1 MHLAYTGYI
10 DKGEECN
17 VEYVTLNDGNKMPR
31 LGLGTFQVPNLDQ
44 AEQAVSD
51 ALAVGYRLI
60 DTAAAYYN
68 EEAVGRALAKSAI
81 PREEVFITS
90 KLWLNKYPYQ
100 QAVQGIDESLQ
111 KLGVDYIDLY
121 LLHQPYGDIAGAWR
135 ALEEAQKAGKIKS
148 IGVSN
153 FTPDRL
159 LDLELM
165 SNVKPA
171 VNQIEV
177 SPWFQQTCAVD
188 YDMSR
193 GIQVEAWA
201 PFAEGQHDIFNNATI
216 AAIGAKYGKT
226 NSQVILRWLLQR
238 GLVVIPKTVH
248 RERLEENFA
257 VFDFELSAGD
267 MDQMAQLDKHES
279 QFFDHR
285 DPVAIENI
293 FGASLRESRGL

>member
-1 MHLAYTGYI
+1 M
-10 DKGEECN
+10 
-17 VEYVTLNDGNKMPR
+17 EYVTLNDGNRMPQ
-31 LGLGTFQVPNLDQ
+31 LGIGTFQIPDLGQ
-44 AEQAVSD
+44 AEQVVSD

-68 EEAVGRALAKSAI
+68 EEAVGRAVAQSGVL
-81 PREEVFITS
+81 REEIFITS

-100 QAVQGIDESLQ
+100 RAMQGIDESLQ

-121 LLHQPYGDIAGAWR
+121 LLHQPFGDIAGAWQ
-135 ALEEAQKAGKIKS
+135 ALEDAQKAGKIRS

-188 YDMSR
+188 YDMGR
-193 GIQVEAWA
+193 EIQVEAWA
-201 PFAEGQHDIFNNATI
+201 PFAEGQHDIFTNTTI
-216 AAIGAKYGKT
+216 AAIGEKYGKT
-226 NSQVILRWLLQR
+226 NSQVILRWLMQR
-238 GLVVIPKTVH
+238 GLIVIPKTIH
-248 RERLEENFA
+248 RDRLEENMA
-257 VFDFELSAGD
+257 VFDFELSAAD
-267 MDQMAQLDKHES
+267 MQQMTQLDKHES

-293 FGASLRESRGL
+293 FGASLRELRK